1 MGKII
6 EQGRVLFGIAI
17 AASGVEGLVCAR
29 LGLTVRGVPWFP
41 ANQFLAYIIAI
52 VLMIG
57 GTSIAVNLRTR
68 WVATALGALFL
79 LFALFPELPRV
90 IASPMDL
97 SIRSVFFEALAI
109 SASAFMLAGTLAGP
123 GSDVRPWDW
132 ISSKL
137 IASAPYLFAAS
148 LLVFGI
154 DHFLIL
160 DFIASLV
167 PPWLPWHLFWAYLT
181 GTAFVATGI
190 SNVVRWM
197 DQWGAFMLG
206 IMFAI
211 WVLILHSPRVV
222 IAVRSHDPNV
232 QNEWSSA
239 FIALAMSGGCWIC
252 TRYVERRRLGRGSD
266 RLSPAVAAA

>member
-109 SASAFMLAGTLAGP
+109 SASAFMLAGT
-123 GSDVRPWDW
+123 
-132 ISSKL
+132 
-137 IASAPYLFAAS
+137 
-148 LLVFGI
+148 
-154 DHFLIL
+154 
-160 DFIASLV
+160 
-167 PPWLPWHLFWAYLT
+167 
-181 GTAFVATGI
+181 
-190 SNVVRWM
+190 
-197 DQWGAFMLG
+197 
-206 IMFAI
+206 
-211 WVLILHSPRVV
+211 
-222 IAVRSHDPNV
+222 
-232 QNEWSSA
+232 
-239 FIALAMSGGCWIC
+239 
-252 TRYVERRRLGRGSD
+252 
-266 RLSPAVAAA
+266 